1 MLLHLTLSKR
11 RLGVTSAMLVALSG
25 TAIAAFAQQVATP
38 ESDQAFTIEAFD
50 VSGNKQLTELQIG
63 EAVYPFLGPNKT
75 INDIEA
81 ARKALEAAYR
91 KLGLETVVVEI
102 PIETQ
107 TDGSAKLTA
116 KFGIVPIKVTE
127 ATVGRVRVVGAEYH
141 SPKLLKEQ
149 VPVLKEGA
157 VPDLREMQTQ
167 INEANRNP
175 DRQVTPLLK
184 AGQVPG
190 TIDVDL
196 KVKDTLPFHASAQL
210 NNDHSAETSDL
221 RLGATLRYTNLWQLG
236 HSISG
241 TYLVSPKDRSESE
254 IFSGSYLAPLWGT
267 PWSFL
272 LYGYTSNSNI
282 ATLGGTSVLGDGF
295 SIGARAIVKLPSSI
309 NSSQSINFGLDYK
322 NFKENLLI
330 PTTGPTNPGSQ
341 LKTPID
347 YPAFVA
353 SYTYQASTE
362 KSGFNF
368 TAGTTVGLR
377 GIGIPDSIFE
387 TQSQIQPNI
396 GQFGSPCT
404 ADQKDKNG
412 NTISFGTPTAPAL
425 PTNYQGSK
433 PTNIVVGGKCYSV
446 QRGIVGGF
454 KFKRANSISNF
465 VHFKIDMDYTRELGK
480 DWSAFVKLSG
490 QISDS
495 ALTSNEQFASGGLET
510 ARGYYQ
516 SEAVGDDGLVGS
528 FELRSTS
535 VSGYLGNFA
544 DEIRFYGF
552 VDGAR
557 IRLRDT
563 LEEQVDNYSLL
574 SVGVGT
580 RFRLF
585 KYFSGHVAAGFPL
598 LDGVATKV
606 GDKKITLS
614 VKSEF

>member
-1 MLLHLTLSKR
+1 MLLNLILNKHRFGVASVLMLLLCGAAR
-11 RLGVTSAMLVALSG
+11 R
-25 TAIAAFAQQVATP
+25 AFADQDIAPVATQ
-38 ESDQAFTIEAFD
+38 SFTIEAFD

-75 INDIEA
+75 INDIED

-107 TDGSAKLTA
+107 ADGSGKLSA
-116 KFGIVPIKVTE
+116 KFGIVPIKITE
-127 ATVGRVRVVGAEYH
+127 ATIGRVRVVGAEYY

-157 VPDLREMQTQ
+157 VPDLRAMQAQ
-167 INEANRNP
+167 ISEANRNP

-184 AGQVPG
+184 SGQVPG

-196 KVKDTLPFHASAQL
+196 KVKDALPFHASLNL

-221 RLGATLRYTNLWQLG
+221 RLGATVRYTNLWQLG

-254 IFSGSYLAPLWGT
+254 IFSGSYLAPVWGT
-267 PWSFL
+267 PWSLL
-272 LYGYTSNSNI
+272 LYGYTSNSAV

-295 SIGARAIVKLPSSI
+295 TIGARAIVKLPSAE
-309 NSSQSINFGLDYK
+309 NSFQSLNFGFDYK
-322 NFKENLLI
+322 NTNENLLI
-330 PTTGPTNPGSQ
+330 PTTGPNNPGTQ
-341 LKTPID
+341 QTTPID
-347 YPAFVA
+347 YPALVA

-368 TAGTTVGLR
+368 TAGITFGMR
-377 GIGIPDSIFE
+377 GIGIPDTIFK
-387 TQSQIQPNI
+387 TRSQPITNAEDI
-396 GQFGSPCT
+396 ARVCS
-404 ADQKDKNG
+404 A
-412 NTISFGTPTAPAL
+412 GTEKAIAL
-425 PTNYQGSK
+425 PTDYQSNTPKGLLVGSDCYL
-433 PTNIVVGGKCYSV
+433 VG
-446 QRGIVGGF
+446 RELVGGF

-480 DWSAFVKLSG
+480 DWAAFAKFSG

-495 ALTSNEQFASGGLET
+495 ALTSNEQFAAGGLDT
-510 ARGYYQ
+510 MRGYYQ
-516 SEAVGDDGLVGS
+516 SEAVGDDGLAGS
-528 FELRSTS
+528 FELRSPS
-535 VSGYLGNFA
+535 VGEYLGAFA
-544 DEIRFYGF
+544 EDIRFYGF

-557 IRLRDT
+557 IRVKDALS
-563 LEEQVDNYSLL
+563 EQTDSFSLL
-574 SVGVGT
+574 SAGVGT

-585 KYFSGHVAAGFPL
+585 KYFSGHVVLGFPL
-598 LDGVATKV
+598 LDGVTTKV
-606 GDKKITLS
+606 GDKKVTFSI
-614 VKSEF
+614 KSEF